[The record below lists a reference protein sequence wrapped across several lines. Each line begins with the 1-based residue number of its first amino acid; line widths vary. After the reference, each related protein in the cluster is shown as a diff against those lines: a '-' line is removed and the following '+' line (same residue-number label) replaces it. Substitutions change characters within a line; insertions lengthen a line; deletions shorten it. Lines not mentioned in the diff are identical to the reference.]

1 MQENHTP
8 NPSPGPSPVQPGPV
22 PADRDPARALD
33 PGLYRDLVARV
44 ADWGAGYLGSL
55 GDRPVSP
62 DTPPNAVLDRL
73 PAHPP
78 EQGVGAGGW
87 DAMLADLRDTIE
99 PGLVHW
105 QHPGFFAYFSCNA
118 SAPSIAGELASA
130 TLNVNGMLWATSPA
144 ATELEMRVM
153 DWCVEFFGL
162 PDAFRTAPGADGALP
177 PGGGVIQ
184 STASEATLAAVL
196 AARTRLVR
204 AGVPR
209 DRVTVYTSSQA
220 HSSVVKAAMIAGL
233 ADHPEDESRVRLI
246 GTTEDLAMDPAD
258 LEARIGRDLADGLAP
273 ALVVATLGTTSTGAF
288 DPLPEIAGVLDGC
301 ERRPWLHV
309 DAAWAGASLV
319 CPEHRG
325 FAGGLG
331 HADSLCINPH
341 KWLLTNFD
349 CDLFWVRDR
358 RALTDSMSITPAYLR
373 NENSDA
379 GAVIDYR
386 DWHVPLGRRIRAL
399 KLWFVIR
406 HYGVEGLRAH
416 IRRHIDMAERI
427 EHALRDDPRLEIPVE
442 RSLALVCFRVR
453 VDDPDQ
459 SDALTAGVVAKVNAG
474 GRSLITPSRVPLGEE
489 QRVGTIARISVGTV
503 TTDDA
508 AIDRLL
514 EDIRSALDTETRPSR
529 VTGGTPGHTPG
540 TGRVE

>member
-1 MQENHTP
+1 MQESTAQ
-8 NPSPGPSPVQPGPV
+8 NPGDPLPP
-22 PADRDPARALD
+22 DRDPARALD
-33 PGLYRDLVARV
+33 PALYRELIDRV
-44 ADWGAGYLGSL
+44 ADWGQGYLGSL
-55 GDRPVSP
+55 CERPVRSETKP
-62 DTPPNAVLDRL
+62 GDVLASL
-73 PAHPP
+73 PEHPP
-78 EQGVGAGGW
+78 LVGAGVGGW
-87 DAMLADLRDTIE
+87 DAMLGDLRGVIE

-118 SAPSIAGELASA
+118 SAPAIAGELASA

-144 ATELEMRVM
+144 ATELESRVM
-153 DWCVEFFGL
+153 DWCLELFGL
-162 PDAFRTAPGADGALP
+162 PDAFRTSPDEHGALP

-184 STASEATLAAVL
+184 STASEATLAALL
-196 AARTRLVR
+196 AARTRMVR

-209 DRVTVYTSSQA
+209 DKVTVYASTQA

-233 ADHPEDESRVRLI
+233 ADYPEDDSRVRLI
-246 GTTEDLAMDPAD
+246 GTDTALGMDPGA
-258 LEARIGRDLADGLAP
+258 LEDRIGRDLADGLVP

-288 DPLPEIAGVLDGC
+288 DPLLPIASVLDGC

-309 DAAWAGASLV
+309 DAAWAGAALV
-319 CPEHRG
+319 CPERRG
-325 FAGGLG
+325 FAEGIG
-331 HADSLCINPH
+331 HADSICINPH

-349 CDLFWVRDR
+349 CDLFWVRDA

-373 NENSDA
+373 DANSDA

-416 IRRHIDMAERI
+416 IRRHVAMAERI
-427 EHALRDDPRLEIPVE
+427 ERALRDDPRVEVPVE

-453 VDDPDQ
+453 GDDPGAA
-459 SDALTAGVVAKVNAG
+459 DALTEAVVARVNGG
-474 GRSLITPSRVPLGEE
+474 GRSLITPTRVPLGESG
-489 QRVGTIARISVGTV
+489 RVGSIARISVGTV

-508 AIDRLL
+508 AVDRLL
-514 EDIRSALDTETRPSR
+514 EDIDRALDDTLHAGSGA
-529 VTGGTPGHTPG
+529 V
-540 TGRVE
+540 VE